1 MADHYFLGKAYAMCD
16 DYPINIDLNVKAG
29 KIEGVF
35 TTFGLPE
42 AIITRLEIKLPVMMN
57 LMIIKVDNSVQEVKI
72 NITEAVQEPTGGGE
86 GGEGEETKP
95 PALVE
100 VEIEDEIK
108 VDDVETPPD
117 GNGGM
122 NGDVD
127 DWEDETDIVIPVE

>member
-1 MADHYFLGKAYAMCD
+1 M
-16 DYPINIDLNVKAG
+16 VK
-29 KIEGVF
+29 
-35 TTFGLPE
+35 
-42 AIITRLEIKLPVMMN
+42 
-57 LMIIKVDNSVQEVKI
+57 
-72 NITEAVQEPTGGGE
+72 
-86 GGEGEETKP
+86 EEKERKQNRRT
-95 PALVE
+95 LVE